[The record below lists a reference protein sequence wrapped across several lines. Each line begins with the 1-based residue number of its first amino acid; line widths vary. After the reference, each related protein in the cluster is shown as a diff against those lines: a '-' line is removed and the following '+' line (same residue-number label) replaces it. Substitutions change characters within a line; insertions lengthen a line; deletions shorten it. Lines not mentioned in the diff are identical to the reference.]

1 MIREKLNEG
10 YKKIYSL
17 VENSMT
23 NEVYPT
29 IKSQFNKF
37 EYEVDDELSYIMRE
51 HRMQNSPA
59 IRRNIESI
67 IEESKYQLNREIAK
81 SRDQIL
87 EACKELYRGIIDVV
101 NSQLSP
107 RQKKSAITNLFGEYD
122 SKVKSIYSKTQNM
135 EFELFSELDRYAR
148 RNFGDN
154 ENLYYDIK
162 DYFRRTER
170 RVVDIYS
177 ESITEVLRKS
187 TNMIAQDLQEHIIP
201 YLKEEKTKEQKDQQL
216 EQMKNDKN
224 YNFYLKTQVFAA
236 SIGLINENDMPDMTD
251 LDVQLYEN
259 YSKQIENIQSITNQ
273 IVSGLDQEL
282 KKGTSDLNSK
292 LSRVLTK
299 VGAYLTACSKKDFS
313 EGIFNEYIEEFSS
326 NNNLSPQYQKYLK
339 ELAQGMSEK
348 YNAYV
353 NERLNNIFQETMEI
367 IKQQIKVAKYDQAV
381 ANITAGTINPGD
393 EAPNQ
398 GPKF

>member
-37 EYEVDDELSYIMRE
+37 EYELDDELSYIMRE

-59 IRRNIESI
+59 IKRNIESI

-122 SKVKSIYSKTQNM
+122 SKVKSIYSKTQNI

-170 RVVDIYS
+170 KVVDIYS

-201 YLKEEKTKEQKDQQL
+201 YLKE
-216 EQMKNDKN
+216 
-224 YNFYLKTQVFAA
+224 
-236 SIGLINENDMPDMTD
+236 
-251 LDVQLYEN
+251 
-259 YSKQIENIQSITNQ
+259 
-273 IVSGLDQEL
+273 
-282 KKGTSDLNSK
+282 
-292 LSRVLTK
+292 
-299 VGAYLTACSKKDFS
+299 
-313 EGIFNEYIEEFSS
+313 
-326 NNNLSPQYQKYLK
+326 
-339 ELAQGMSEK
+339 
-348 YNAYV
+348 
-353 NERLNNIFQETMEI
+353 
-367 IKQQIKVAKYDQAV
+367 
-381 ANITAGTINPGD
+381 
-393 EAPNQ
+393 
-398 GPKF
+398 